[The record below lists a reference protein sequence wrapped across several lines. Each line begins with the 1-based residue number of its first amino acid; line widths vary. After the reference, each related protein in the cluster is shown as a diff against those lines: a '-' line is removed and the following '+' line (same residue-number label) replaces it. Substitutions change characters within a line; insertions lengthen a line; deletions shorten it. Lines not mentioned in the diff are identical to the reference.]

1 MHCTARIMFCRI
13 HVFVLCAAIALSLA
27 APVRADERPFSKG
40 SRTRGL
46 TGGWG
51 HSWRPLFGKTRSQIT
66 FVAFAPRMGWFVTD
80 RLELYGEG
88 TLFLYDQ
95 PEVAVAAGLGGLAGR
110 YYLKTSGAWIPY
122 VHAGSGL
129 LWTSL
134 DVPEI
139 DRIFNFQLF
148 VGVGWRQNRTSGP
161 RLLFELRNHH
171 ISNAGTAGKNLGI
184 NALTV
189 LSGVEWVLR
198 PSR

>member
-1 MHCTARIMFCRI
+1 MSSRRTIF
-13 HVFVLCAAIALSLA
+13 LLGAAIVLSLS
-27 APVRADERPFSKG
+27 APVCADDRPAGQG

-51 HSWRPLFGKTRSQIT
+51 HSWRPIFGQTRSQIT
-66 FVAFAPRMGWFVTD
+66 FVAFDPRMGWFVTD

-88 TLFLYDQ
+88 TLFLYNQ

-110 YYLKTSGAWIPY
+110 YYLKRTGGWIPY
-122 VHAGSGL
+122 VHAGAGL

-148 VGVGWRQNRTSGP
+148 VGVGWRQTRASGP
-161 RLLFELRNHH
+161 RLVFEFRNHH
-171 ISNAGTAGKNLGI
+171 ISNAGTAGKNMGI
-184 NALTV
+184 NAATV
-189 LSGVEWVLR
+189 LSGVEWVLQPR
-198 PSR
+198 R